1 MRFYGNRDKGLII
14 YMKKSKNMA
23 HAIEK
28 YNSMKAYLL
37 EEAVALVQDMKYSKF
52 DESVDL
58 AIKLGVDPRHAEEN
72 IRVTTPLPHGTGKS
86 VKVLVLTEGPKEKE
100 AQEAG
105 ADFVGNKDFLTK
117 IKNGWTD
124 VDKIVAT
131 PDMMGELGKLG
142 KILGPKGLMPNPK
155 SGTVTMDVV
164 RAVKDLKAGQV
175 ELRVESNGI
184 VHVSCGKVSF
194 QKEQLIENISKI
206 HDTIM
211 KARPS
216 SVKGQYLEKVAIS
229 STMGPSIIIDHLAIG

>member
-1 MRFYGNRDKGLII
+1 
-14 YMKKSKNMA
+14 MKKSKNMSNA
-23 HAIEK
+23 NDK
-28 YNSMKAYLL
+28 FDNMKAYLL
-37 EEAVALVQDMKYSKF
+37 EEAVSLVKDMKYSKF

-72 IRVTTPLPHGTGKS
+72 IRVTTPLPHGTGKT
-86 VKVLVLTEGPKEKE
+86 VKVLVLTEGSKEKE
-100 AQEAG
+100 AEEAG
-105 ADFVGNKDFLTK
+105 ADFVGGKDFLTK

-155 SGTVTMDVV
+155 SGTVTMDVAK
-164 RAVKDLKAGQV
+164 AVKDLKAGQV

-184 VHVSCGKVSF
+184 VHVSCGKISF
-194 QKEQLIENISKI
+194 KKEQLIENIFKI

-211 KARPS
+211 KVRPS
-216 SVKGQYLEKVAIS
+216 SVKGQYLEKIFIS
-229 STMGPSIIIDHLAIG
+229 STMGPSVIIDHLAIG

>member
-1 MRFYGNRDKGLII
+1 
-14 YMKKSKNMA
+14 MKKSKNMLNA
-23 HAIEK
+23 TEK
-28 YNSMKAYLL
+28 FDNMKAYLL
-37 EEAVALVQDMKYSKF
+37 EEAVSLVVDMKYSKF

-100 AQEAG
+100 AEEAG

-164 RAVKDLKAGQV
+164 KAVKDLKAGQV

-194 QKEQLIENISKI
+194 EKEQLVENIAKI
-206 HDTIM
+206 HDIIM

-216 SVKGQYLEKVAIS
+216 SVKGQYLEKISIS
-229 STMGPSIIIDHLAIG
+229 STMGPSVIIDHLAIG

>member
-1 MRFYGNRDKGLII
+1 
-14 YMKKSKNMA
+14 MKKSKNMLNA
-23 HAIEK
+23 TK
-28 YNSMKAYLL
+28 KFDGMKAYLL
-37 EEAVALVQDMKYSKF
+37 EEAVVLVKDMKYSKF

-72 IRVTTPLPHGTGKS
+72 IRVTTSLPHGTGKS

-100 AQEAG
+100 AEEAG
-105 ADFVGNKDFLTK
+105 ADFVGNKDYLTK

-164 RAVKDLKAGQV
+164 KAVKDLKAGQV

-194 QKEQLIENISKI
+194 EKEKLVENIAKI
-206 HDTIM
+206 HDAIM

-216 SVKGQYLEKVAIS
+216 SVKGQYLEKIFIS

>member
-1 MRFYGNRDKGLII
+1 
-14 YMKKSKNMA
+14 MKMTKNLS
-23 HAIEK
+23 AIAETHNKNIPHSLDDAIDLVKK
-28 YNSMKAYLL
+28 YKF
-37 EEAVALVQDMKYSKF
+37 VRF

-58 AIKLGVDPRHAEEN
+58 AINLDVDPRHAEQN
-72 IRVTTPLPHGTGKS
+72 IRVTTPLPHGTGN
-86 VKVLVLTEGPKEKE
+86 KVTILVLASGPKEKE
-100 AQEAG
+100 AHDAG
-105 ADFVGNKDFLTK
+105 ADFVGNKDYLAK

-164 RAVKDLKAGQV
+164 KAVKELKAGKV

-184 VHVSCGKVSF
+184 IHVACGKTSF
-194 QKEQLIENISKI
+194 KSEHLVENIK
-206 HDTIM
+206 TVYEAVL

-216 SVKGQYLEKVAIS
+216 SVKGQYLKKITIS
-229 STMGPSIIIDHLAIG
+229 STMGPSVLIDHLTI

>member
-1 MRFYGNRDKGLII
+1 MA
-14 YMKKSKNMA
+14 MKKSKNMLNA
-23 HAIEK
+23 TEK
-28 YNSMKAYLL
+28 FDSMKAYLL
-37 EEAVALVQDMKYSKF
+37 EEAVSLVKDMKYSKF

-86 VKVLVLTEGPKEKE
+86 VKVLVLAEGPKEKE
-100 AQEAG
+100 AEEAG

-131 PDMMGELGKLG
+131 PNMMGELGKLG

-155 SGTVTMDVV
+155 SGTVTMDVGK
-164 RAVKDLKAGQV
+164 AVKDLKAGQV

-194 QKEQLIENISKI
+194 EKEKLVENIAKI

-216 SVKGQYLEKVAIS
+216 SVKGQYLEKIFIS